1 MNIRLLEL
9 YSDYIISSFGQITAT
24 ELSRA
29 LSGSISHDKIT
40 RFLSKEDLSSKEL
53 WKLVKPVVRK
63 QEQEDGVLIVDDT
76 IEKKPHTKES
86 ELICWHHDHQSNR
99 SVKGVN
105 IINYV
110 YSINDISLPV
120 GFDVIKKPIKFCE
133 VKTKKQKRRAT
144 ITKNEQTR
152 NQLKICQRNQLKY
165 KYVLTDS
172 WFSSKE
178 NMTFIRHDLSKHF
191 IMAIKSNRTIAVSE
205 EDKKQGKFCR
215 IDSFQWSS
223 QELVR
228 GWLKGLD
235 FLLLHRQVFT
245 NSGATP
251 RLFKTLDKG
260 FSRMYAHQDK
270 DGSTGI
276 LYLACSDFNCN
287 LTQLE
292 TIYQKR
298 WNVEVFHKTLKSN
311 TGLAKSPTKSIRTQT
326 NHIFMSIYAAFQLE
340 CLKLKHKMNHF
351 ALRNRIYVK
360 ALQQAMCELNFLK
373 SA

>member
-1 MNIRLLEL
+1 MLRKSYHKKMNIRLLEL

-24 ELSRA
+24 GLSRA

-110 YSINDISLPV
+110 YSVKDISLPV
-120 GFDVIKKPIKFCE
+120 GFDVIRKQIKFCE
-133 VKTKKQKRRAT
+133 VKTKKEKRRAT

-152 NQLKICQRNQLKY
+152 NQLQICQRNQLKY

-205 EDKKQGKFCR
+205 EDKKQGKFTR

-235 FLLLHRQVFT
+235 FPVLLHRQVFT
-245 NSGATP
+245 N
-251 RLFKTLDKG
+251 
-260 FSRMYAHQDK
+260 K

-276 LYLACSDFNCN
+276 LYLACSDFDCN

-292 TIYQKR
+292 AIYQKR

-360 ALQQAMCELNFLK
+360 ALQQAMYELHILK

>member
-1 MNIRLLEL
+1 MLRKSYHKKMNIRLLEL

-24 ELSRA
+24 GLSRA

-152 NQLKICQRNQLKY
+152 NQLKICQRNQLSCIWHA
-165 KYVLTDS
+165 VILTV
-172 WFSSKE
+172 
-178 NMTFIRHDLSKHF
+178 I
-191 IMAIKSNRTIAVSE
+191 
-205 EDKKQGKFCR
+205 
-215 IDSFQWSS
+215 
-223 QELVR
+223 
-228 GWLKGLD
+228 
-235 FLLLHRQVFT
+235 
-245 NSGATP
+245 
-251 RLFKTLDKG
+251 
-260 FSRMYAHQDK
+260 
-270 DGSTGI
+270 
-276 LYLACSDFNCN
+276 
-287 LTQLE
+287 
-292 TIYQKR
+292 
-298 WNVEVFHKTLKSN
+298 
-311 TGLAKSPTKSIRTQT
+311 
-326 NHIFMSIYAAFQLE
+326 
-340 CLKLKHKMNHF
+340 
-351 ALRNRIYVK
+351 
-360 ALQQAMCELNFLK
+360 
-373 SA
+373 

>member
-1 MNIRLLEL
+1 MDIKLLEL

-24 ELSRA
+24 GLSRA
-29 LSGSISHDKIT
+29 LEGSISHDKIT
-40 RFLSKEDLSSKEL
+40 RFLSGKKLDSKQL

-63 QEQEDGVLIVDDT
+63 QEQEDGVLIIDDT
-76 IEKKPHTKES
+76 IEKKPYTQES

-110 YSINDISLPV
+110 YSVEDISLPV

-133 VKTKKQKRRAT
+133 VKTKKEKRRAT
-144 ITKNEQTR
+144 ITKNELTR

-165 KYVLTDS
+165 RYVLTDS

-178 NMTFIRHDLSKHF
+178 NMTERDAWVSRAYPIEVLTFIRHDLNKHF
-191 IMAIKSNRTIAVSE
+191 IMAIKSNRTVAISE
-205 EDKKQGKFCR
+205 DEKRQGHFTR
-215 IDSFQWSS
+215 IDSLKWSS
-223 QELVR
+223 QEPVR

-235 FLLLHRQVFT
+235 FPVLLHRQVFT
-245 NSGATP
+245 N
-251 RLFKTLDKG
+251 
-260 FSRMYAHQDK
+260 K

-276 LYLACSDFNCN
+276 LYLACSDFNCDVN
-287 LTQLE
+287 KLE
-292 TIYQKR
+292 AIYKKR

-311 TGLAKSPTKSIRTQT
+311 TGLAQSPTKSIRTQS

-360 ALQQAMCELNFLK
+360 ALQQAMCELHLLK

>member
-24 ELSRA
+24 GLSRA

-133 VKTKKQKRRAT
+133 VKTKKEKRRAT
-144 ITKNEQTR
+144 TTKNEQTR

-178 NMTFIRHDLSKHF
+178 NMTFIRRDLSKHF

-215 IDSFQWSS
+215 IDSFPWSS

-235 FLLLHRQVFT
+235 FPVLLHRQVFT
-245 NSGATP
+245 N
-251 RLFKTLDKG
+251 
-260 FSRMYAHQDK
+260 K
-270 DGSTGI
+270 DGSIGI

-287 LTQLE
+287 RTQLE
-292 TIYQKR
+292 AIYQKR
-298 WNVEVFHKTLKSN
+298 WKVEVFHKTLKSN

-360 ALQQAMCELNFLK
+360 ALQQAMCELHFLK

>member
-1 MNIRLLEL
+1 M
-9 YSDYIISSFGQITAT
+9 
-24 ELSRA
+24 
-29 LSGSISHDKIT
+29 SGSISHDKIT

-53 WKLVKPVVRK
+53 WKLVKPVIRK
-63 QEQEDGVLIVDDT
+63 QEQEDGVIIVDDT
-76 IEKKPHTKES
+76 IENKPHTQES

-110 YSINDISLPV
+110 YSVKDISLPV

-133 VKTKKQKRRAT
+133 VKTKKEKRRAT

-178 NMTFIRHDLSKHF
+178 NMTFIRNDLDKHF

-205 EDKKQGKFCR
+205 EDKKQGKFGR

-235 FLLLHRQVFT
+235 FPVLLHRQVFT
-245 NSGATP
+245 
-251 RLFKTLDKG
+251 L
-260 FSRMYAHQDK
+260 K
-270 DGSTGI
+270 D
-276 LYLACSDFNCN
+276 
-287 LTQLE
+287 
-292 TIYQKR
+292 
-298 WNVEVFHKTLKSN
+298 
-311 TGLAKSPTKSIRTQT
+311 
-326 NHIFMSIYAAFQLE
+326 
-340 CLKLKHKMNHF
+340 
-351 ALRNRIYVK
+351 
-360 ALQQAMCELNFLK
+360 
-373 SA
+373 